1 MSYTCFAASVN
12 LTLLSQNSARPDIDC
27 PGDTI
32 SYNCSIESNTTN
44 LHLTWNI
51 ILPDLSSESITY
63 DNDSVVN
70 NLDSLPL
77 SINTLLSK
85 YVSGQ
90 YIESIIFFMVIRNGT
105 LNGTKFQ
112 CSIQDLDEMS
122 GVLTSTATS
131 KTTSKHTMQINL
143 TVVNPHISVLNGYVT
158 K

>member
-1 MSYTCFAASVN
+1 M
-12 LTLLSQNSARPDIDC
+12 
-27 PGDTI
+27 
-32 SYNCSIESNTTN
+32 
-44 LHLTWNI
+44 HLTWNI

-122 GVLTSTATS
+122 GVVLINSTGNANTA
-131 KTTSKHTMQINL
+131 
-143 TVVNPHISVLNGYVT
+143 LN
-158 K
+158 